1 VSAAR
6 STRAPVRAAL
16 SALLA
21 AAAAAGCRQDMHDQ
35 PRYEPFEA
43 SDFFDDGRSA
53 RPLVVGTVAR
63 GFLNEDQ
70 HLHRGRIGGELADRF
85 PFAVDRTVLERGRER
100 YGIFCAPCHD
110 AAGNGNG
117 VIVQRGFKHPPSF
130 HIQRLREAPPGW
142 FFEVITKGYGAMYD
156 YADRVPPADRW
167 AITAYVRALQR
178 SAHASLADVP
188 QAQRD
193 ELEETR

>member
-1 VSAAR
+1 
-6 STRAPVRAAL
+6 
-16 SALLA
+16 
-21 AAAAAGCRQDMHDQ
+21 MHDQ

-43 SDFFDDGRSA
+43 SEFFADGRSA
-53 RPLVVGTVAR
+53 RPLVTGTVAR
-63 GFLNEDQ
+63 GFLEEDE
-70 HLHRGRIGGELADRF
+70 HLHRGRVGGELAELF
-85 PFAVDRTVLERGRER
+85 PFAVDRAVLERGRER
-100 YGIFCAPCHD
+100 YGIFCTPCHD

-117 VIVQRGFKHPPSF
+117 VVVQRGFKHPPSF

-178 SAHASLADVP
+178 SAHATLEDVP
-188 QAQRD
+188 QARRA
-193 ELEETR
+193 ELEAAR

>member
-1 VSAAR
+1 MGAR
-6 STRAPVRAAL
+6 ARGAAAL
-16 SALLA
+16 LGGILA
-21 AAAAAGCRQDMHDQ
+21 SLAAAGCRQDMHDQ

-43 SDFFDDGRSA
+43 SDFFADGRSA
-53 RPLVVGTVAR
+53 RPLVAGTVAR
-63 GFLNEDQ
+63 GFLEEDE
-70 HLHRGRIGGELADRF
+70 HLYRGRVGGELAELF
-85 PFAVDRTVLERGRER
+85 PFAVDRAVLERGRER
-100 YGIFCAPCHD
+100 YGIFCTPCHD

-117 VIVQRGFKHPPSF
+117 VVVQRGFKHPPSF

-178 SAHASLADVP
+178 SAHATLADVP
-188 QAQRD
+188 EARRA
-193 ELEETR
+193 ELEAAR

>member
-1 VSAAR
+1 MSAAR

>member
-1 VSAAR
+1 MAAR
-6 STRAPVRAAL
+6 ARGAAAL
-16 SALLA
+16 SGGILA
-21 AAAAAGCRQDMHDQ
+21 AFAAAGCRQDMHDQ

-43 SDFFDDGRSA
+43 SEFFADGRSA
-53 RPLVVGTVAR
+53 RPLVAGTVAR
-63 GFLNEDQ
+63 GFLEEDE
-70 HLHRGRIGGELADRF
+70 HLHRGRVGGELAELF
-85 PFAVDRTVLERGRER
+85 PFAVDRAVLERGRER
-100 YGIFCAPCHD
+100 YGIFCTPCHD

-117 VIVQRGFKHPPSF
+117 VVVQRGFKHPPSF

-188 QAQRD
+188 QARRA
-193 ELEETR
+193 ELEATR